1 MNTILLLIMYQIFN
15 SLLGHLPF
23 SVNFFLHFY
32 GVTFFG
38 TPNIYFIVT
47 RSHSLKGHRYIQMY
61 SSSLSCTELTP
72 NVMSTEKS
80 PKRGN

>member
-38 TPNIYFIVT
+38 TPNIVVVVVVVLVVAFVDVNDVVLVVVVIDVIFFY
-47 RSHSLKGHRYIQMY
+47 L
-61 SSSLSCTELTP
+61 CT
-72 NVMSTEKS
+72 
-80 PKRGN
+80 